1 MKLHLLLLITLL
13 SFIHPT
19 LRAQIQGT
27 WHSNFQVAGKSLLM
41 DLQVEGIGRD
51 GSIVVSIPDQ
61 PKLKPQTMEDYA
73 LFSDSLWFSWKM
85 IGLTYAA
92 KLQGDSLVGT
102 MAQSGLTW
110 KAVFYKEVQIVKAA
124 QGKVQDPKAPFPYL
138 EKEIE
143 IATAKKIKISGNL
156 ILPEFE
162 KASAF
167 PLVIMVSGS
176 GAQDRNCEIL
186 GHKPFWVLA
195 DHLARNGIASY
206 RYDDRGVGK
215 STGKFESATQ
225 VDFGN
230 DLAAIIQYFSKAY
243 PTAKIYIYGHSEGG
257 MTALRAA
264 VLTNEIV
271 WTNGHSE
278 GGTTTLRA
286 GVLTNKISGIIEAA
300 SVGTSGKDV
309 LIDQQYLIPEA
320 MGFSR
325 EECLWN
331 QRLYQKGAEIALNSN
346 SSTFSK
352 AYKEW
357 LTQAWDSIPT
367 KLLDGASQEELQTQM
382 NAFFNNDW
390 ARQFLAFESKTYLA
404 QLNLPFLVI
413 NGSKDVQVPALSNQ
427 EGFRK
432 NMSAASLSKSTFYV
446 LEGANHLFQQCVS
459 CNLAEYASLELTLDP
474 TLMDWVTSWILA
486 QP

>member
-1 MKLHLLLLITLL
+1 MKLHLLLLIALL
-13 SFIHPT
+13 SFIPHT
-19 LRAQIQGT
+19 LHAQIQGT

-51 GSIVVSIPDQ
+51 GSITVSIPDE

-73 LFSDSLWFSWKM
+73 LYSDSLWFNWKM
-85 IGLTYAA
+85 FGLTYAA

-110 KAVFYKEVQIVKAA
+110 KAVFYKEVQNVKAV
-124 QGKVQDPKAPFPYL
+124 QGKAQDPKAPFPYS
-138 EKEIE
+138 EQEIE
-143 IATAKKIKISGNL
+143 IATAKKIKIAGSF
-156 ILPEFE
+156 ILPEFV
-162 KASAF
+162 KTSVF

-195 DHLARNGIASY
+195 DHLGRNGIASY

-225 VDFGN
+225 VDFAN
-230 DLAAIIQYFSKAY
+230 DLISIISYFHKAY

-264 VLTNEIV
+264 VLTN
-271 WTNGHSE
+271 
-278 GGTTTLRA
+278 
-286 GVLTNKISGIIEAA
+286 KISGIIEAA

-309 LIDQQYLIPEA
+309 LIAQQYLIPEA
-320 MGFSR
+320 MGFSK
-325 EECLWN
+325 EECTWN
-331 QRLYQKGAEIALNSN
+331 QRLYSKGAEIALTTNSN
-346 SSTFSK
+346 DFRKSYGT
-352 AYKEW
+352 W
-357 LTQAWDSIPT
+357 LSQAWDSIPA
-367 KLLDGASQEELQTQM
+367 KLLDGASQEELLTQM
-382 NAFFNNDW
+382 SAFFNNDW

-413 NGSKDVQVPALSNQ
+413 NGSKDVQVPALVNQ
-427 EGFRK
+427 VGFK
-432 NMSAASLSKSTFYV
+432 TGMTPASLDKSVFYV
-446 LEGANHLFQQCVS
+446 LEGANHLFQQCKE
-459 CNLAEYASLELTLDP
+459 CNLSEYATLEQTLDP
-474 TLMDWVTSWILA
+474 KIMSWIRSWILA

>member
-1 MKLHLLLLITLL
+1 MKRKQLILITLL
-13 SFIHPT
+13 SLVDLT
-19 LRAQIQGT
+19 LHSQIQGA

-41 DLQVEGIGRD
+41 DLQIEGVGRD
-51 GSIVVSIPDQ
+51 GVVIVSIPDQ

-102 MAQSGLTW
+102 MAQAGLTW
-110 KAVFYKEVQIVKAA
+110 KAVFYKEVQAVKAV
-124 QGKVQDPKAPFPYL
+124 QGKTQDPKAPFPYL
-138 EKEIE
+138 EQEIE
-143 IATAKKIKISGNL
+143 ISTAKKIKISGSL
-156 ILPEFE
+156 VLPELE
-162 KASAF
+162 KSSGF
-167 PLVIMVSGS
+167 QLVVMVSGS
-176 GAQDRNCEIL
+176 GAQDRNCEML

-195 DHLARNGIASY
+195 DHLGRNGIASY

-215 STGKFESATQ
+215 SGGEFESATQ
-225 VDFGN
+225 IDFAN
-230 DLAAIIQYFSKAY
+230 DLVSIIAYLHKAY
-243 PTAKIYIYGHSEGG
+243 PKAKIYVYGHSEGG

-264 VLTNEIV
+264 VQTKDI
-271 WTNGHSE
+271 
-278 GGTTTLRA
+278 A
-286 GVLTNKISGIIEAA
+286 GIIEAA
-300 SVGTSGKDV
+300 SVGTSGAKV

-320 MGFSR
+320 MGFSK

-346 SSTFSK
+346 SSTFTK

-357 LTQAWDSIPT
+357 LGQVWDSIPS

-382 NAFFNNDW
+382 TAFFNNDW

-404 QLNLPFLVI
+404 QLNVPFLVI

-427 EGFRK
+427 EGFK
-432 NMSAASLSKSTFYV
+432 IGMTPASLFKSTFYV
-446 LEGANHLFQQCVS
+446 LEGANHLFQQCKE
-459 CNLAEYASLELTLDP
+459 CNLSEYATLEQTLDP
-474 TLMDWVTSWILA
+474 TLMQWVTTWILA

>member
-1 MKLHLLLLITLL
+1 MKLHHLLLIALL
-13 SFIHPT
+13 SFVQRT
-19 LRAQIQGT
+19 LHSQIQGT

-41 DLQVEGIGRD
+41 DLQIEGVGRD
-51 GSIVVSIPDQ
+51 GSVVVSIPHQ
-61 PKLKPQTMEDYA
+61 PKLKPQTMEEYV
-73 LFSDSLWFSWKM
+73 LFSDSLWFNWSTF
-85 IGLTYAA
+85 GLTYAA

-110 KAVFYKEVQIVKAA
+110 KAVFYKEVQSVKEV
-124 QGKVQDPKAPFPYL
+124 QGKLQDPKAPFPYL

-143 IATAKKIKISGNL
+143 ISTAKKITISGSF
-156 ILPEFE
+156 ILPELE
-162 KASAF
+162 KSSAF

-195 DHLARNGIASY
+195 DHLGRNGIASY
-206 RYDDRGVGK
+206 RYDDRGTGK
-215 STGKFESATQ
+215 SGGKFESATQ

-243 PTAKIYIYGHSEGG
+243 PKAKIYIYGHSEGG

-264 VLTNEIV
+264 VQTKDI
-271 WTNGHSE
+271 
-278 GGTTTLRA
+278 A
-286 GVLTNKISGIIEAA
+286 GIIEAA
-300 SVGTSGKDV
+300 SVGTSGAKV

-346 SSTFSK
+346 SSTFTK

-357 LTQAWDSIPT
+357 LTQVWDSIPA

-382 NAFFNNDW
+382 TAFFNNDW

-404 QLNLPFLVI
+404 QLNVPFLVI
-413 NGSKDVQVPALSNQ
+413 NGSKDVQVPALVNQ
-427 EGFRK
+427 KGFK
-432 NMSAASLSKSTFYV
+432 TGMTPASLDKSAFYV
-446 LEGANHLFQQCVS
+446 LEGANHLFQQCKE
-459 CNLAEYASLELTLDP
+459 CNLSEYATLEQTLDP
-474 TLMDWVTSWILA
+474 TLMQWVTTWILA

>member
-110 KAVFYKEVQIVKAA
+110 KAVFYKEVQIVKAV
-124 QGKVQDPKAPFPYL
+124 QGKVQDPKAPFPYS
-138 EKEIE
+138 EQEIE
-143 IATAKKIKISGNL
+143 IATAKKIKISGSF

-230 DLAAIIQYFSKAY
+230 DLAAIVEYFNKAY
-243 PTAKIYIYGHSEGG
+243 PKAKIYIYGHSEGG

-264 VLTNEIV
+264 
-271 WTNGHSE
+271 
-278 GGTTTLRA
+278 
-286 GVLTNKISGIIEAA
+286 VLTNKISGIIEAA

-446 LEGANHLFQQCVS
+446 LEGANHLFQQCKE
-459 CNLAEYASLELTLDP
+459 CNLSEYATLEQTLDP
-474 TLMDWVTSWILA
+474 KIMSWIRSWILA

>member
-1 MKLHLLLLITLL
+1 MKLHLLLLIALL
-13 SFIHPT
+13 SFIPHT
-19 LRAQIQGT
+19 LHAQIQGT

-51 GSIVVSIPDQ
+51 GSITVSIPDE

-73 LFSDSLWFSWKM
+73 LFSDSLWFNWKM
-85 IGLTYAA
+85 FGLTYAA

-110 KAVFYKEVQIVKAA
+110 KAVFYKEVQNVKAV
-124 QGKVQDPKAPFPYL
+124 QGKAQDPKAPFPYS
-138 EKEIE
+138 EQEIE
-143 IATAKKIKISGNL
+143 IATAKKIKIAGSF
-156 ILPEFE
+156 ILPEFV
-162 KASAF
+162 KTSVS

-195 DHLARNGIASY
+195 DHLGRNGIASY

-225 VDFGN
+225 VDFAN
-230 DLAAIIQYFSKAY
+230 DLISIISYFHKAY
-243 PTAKIYIYGHSEGG
+243 PKAKIYIYGHSEGG

-264 VLTNEIV
+264 
-271 WTNGHSE
+271 
-278 GGTTTLRA
+278 
-286 GVLTNKISGIIEAA
+286 VLTNKISGIIEAA

-309 LIDQQYLIPEA
+309 LIAQQYLIPEA

-331 QRLYQKGAEIALNSN
+331 QRLYQQGAEIALNSN
-346 SSTFSK
+346 SSTFTK

-357 LTQAWDSIPT
+357 LTQAWDSIPA
-367 KLLDGASQEELQTQM
+367 KLLDGASQEELLTQM
-382 NAFFNNDW
+382 SAFFNNDW

-413 NGSKDVQVPALSNQ
+413 NGSKDVQVPALVNQ
-427 EGFRK
+427 VGFK
-432 NMSAASLSKSTFYV
+432 TGMTPASLDKSVFYV
-446 LEGANHLFQQCVS
+446 LEGANHLFQQCKE
-459 CNLAEYASLELTLDP
+459 CNLSEYATLEQTLDP
-474 TLMDWVTSWILA
+474 KIMSWIRSWILA